1 MRSTLPAERECYNVS
16 NYGVTRGDGMNRKTA
31 KSRSRRLDRTR
42 TELAEFLRSRRSR
55 ITPEEVGL
63 QASGRR
69 RTPGL
74 RREEVAAMAGVGI
87 TWYTWLEQGRD
98 IGVSSEF
105 LDDLCKVLK
114 LDSTERRHLYMLA
127 QKRPPKEL
135 SQAACTVPAVIRDM
149 LFRIPDN
156 PAFVLNSR
164 WDVLAWNSAG
174 DKLFGFSDQPQ
185 GARNMLW
192 MTFADE
198 RLRARLSP
206 WEEQARSLLTS
217 FKRDFVQSPQDAELI
232 RLTENLS
239 SINGTFR
246 TWWKQPDIDGKCN
259 GKRTFTLDRLGEV
272 TLSHVTMTF
281 GSDRQLRLVYYTSLD
296 EAMKPFTEWLRS
308 DK

>member
-1 MRSTLPAERECYNVS
+1 MSI
-16 NYGVTRGDGMNRKTA
+16 YGVTTGDGMAGMTTETNT
-31 KSRSRRLDRTR
+31 RSRRLARTR
-42 TELAEFLRSRRSR
+42 TELAEFLRNRRSR
-55 ITPEEVGL
+55 ISPEEVGL

-114 LDSTERRHLYMLA
+114 LDPAERRHLYMLT
-127 QKRPPKEL
+127 QKRPPKE
-135 SQAACTVPAVIRDM
+135 SARTAYTVPVVIRDM
-149 LFRIPDN
+149 LFRLPDN
-156 PAFVLNSR
+156 PAFVLNLR
-164 WDVLAWNSAG
+164 WDVLAWNGAG

-185 GARNMLW
+185 ETRNMLW

-206 WEEQARSLLTS
+206 WEEQARRLLTS

-232 RLTENLS
+232 SLTENLS
-239 SINGTFR
+239 RMDDAFR
-246 TWWKQPDIDGKCN
+246 LWWKRPDIDGLCN
-259 GKRTFTLDRLGEV
+259 GKRTFDLDHLGEV
-272 TLSHVTMTF
+272 TLSHLTMILDN
-281 GSDRQLRLVYYTSLD
+281 DRQLRLVYYTPLD
-296 EAMKPFTEWLRS
+296 EATEPFTEWLRS
-308 DK
+308 DD

>member
-16 NYGVTRGDGMNRKTA
+16 TYGVTRGDGMNRKTA

-114 LDSTERRHLYMLA
+114 LDSAERRHLYMLA

-149 LFRIPDN
+149 LFRLPDN

-185 GARNMLW
+185 GARNM
-192 MTFADE
+192 
-198 RLRARLSP
+198 
-206 WEEQARSLLTS
+206 
-217 FKRDFVQSPQDAELI
+217 
-232 RLTENLS
+232 
-239 SINGTFR
+239 
-246 TWWKQPDIDGKCN
+246 
-259 GKRTFTLDRLGEV
+259 
-272 TLSHVTMTF
+272 
-281 GSDRQLRLVYYTSLD
+281 
-296 EAMKPFTEWLRS
+296 
-308 DK
+308 